1 MHAHVADRALYESLD
16 VEEEC
21 GAHKSGFLELLLV
34 MAGLL
39 SLSSTSHHLIWEKL
53 LLVETLPA
61 AVVSVRGQKEQ
72 NSKTSILDIGRVVPC
87 SW

>member
-16 VEEEC
+16 EEEC